1 MKKPSTNDAAT
12 GRKLKL
18 ARQTLRLLSAAELD
32 VAGGVV
38 PGDATDTCYT
48 CQPCVTTRA

>member
-32 VAGGVV
+32 VAGGVI
-38 PGDATDTCYT
+38 GDATDTCYT
-48 CQPCVTTRA
+48 CRPCVTTRV